1 MPESA
6 AGSASLNSTYRF
18 LLRTLLL
25 LSFPTIVEEVLS
37 TLLQYVDTAMVG
49 QLGEQATASVS
60 ITTNVT
66 WLVNS
71 VAGAAGTAVLVLI
84 SRAAGAGD
92 KKQVN
97 KLSQQALLLAL
108 VSGVLLEVL
117 SITLCP
123 YIPVWMGAESG
134 IQKQAS
140 RYFFII
146 SLPLVFRYVSTVL
159 GAALR
164 AVQDTK
170 TPMLISLAAN
180 GLNIILNYI
189 LIYPAG
195 MGVDGAA
202 AALAVSYTLSGIL
215 MFVFCRRN
223 RQLSWTL
230 SEFSPDPGLLKE
242 CAAVGVPVLGTSMVS
257 CFGYVVFA
265 GLVSGMG
272 TTVFA
277 AHSIAVTAETIFYVP
292 GYGLRSAAS
301 TLIGNARG
309 EGNIKKLKTV
319 GILSVLLTVAIM
331 CVSGLILFSGAG
343 FLMSLFTPSRPV
355 VVLGAQM
362 LRLVALSEP
371 FFGLMVVLEGI
382 FYGLGRTRYSFIVET
397 VGMWGV
403 RILFTFLC
411 VRFWGLGLRAVW
423 YCMIADNVCKAVL
436 FAVPFLTKRS
446 RVRRWLSQSRENQKT
461 STARSE

>member
-1 MPESA
+1 MSNRSVSRKNPQQRPGDS
-6 AGSASLNSTYRF
+6 GYTQI
-18 LLRTLLL
+18 LRTLLF
-25 LSFPTIVEEVLS
+25 LSIPTIVEEVLA

-71 VAGAAGTAVLVLI
+71 VSGAVGTAILVLI
-84 SRAAGAGD
+84 SKVSGAGD
-92 KKQVN
+92 EKQVK
-97 KLSQQALLLAL
+97 KLSQQALFLAL
-108 VSGVLLEVL
+108 ASGVLLEIL
-117 SITLCP
+117 SLILCP
-123 YIPVWMGAESG
+123 YIPVWMGAEPA
-134 IQKQAS
+134 IRDQAS

-146 SLPLVFRYVSTVL
+146 SVPLVFRYVSTIL

-180 GLNIILNYI
+180 GLNIVLNYF

-202 AALAVSYTLSGIL
+202 IASAVSYMLSGIL
-215 MFVFCRRN
+215 MFIFCIKN
-223 RQLSWTL
+223 SQLSWKFR
-230 SEFSPDPGLLKE
+230 EFSVDRRLLGE
-242 CAAVGVPVLGTSMVS
+242 CASVGTPVLGTSMVS

-309 EGNIKKLKTV
+309 EGNKKKLKTV
-319 GILSVLLTVAIM
+319 GILSVLLTVAVM
-331 CVSGLILFSGAG
+331 CVSGLVLFFGAHL
-343 FLMSLFTPSRPV
+343 LMSLFTPSRPV
-355 VVLGAQM
+355 VDLGAEM

-397 VGMWGV
+397 VGMWCI

-411 VRFWGLGLRAVW
+411 VRYWGLGLKAVW
-423 YCMIADNVCKAVL
+423 YCMIADNVCKAIL
-436 FAVPFLTKRS
+436 FAVPFLWNKS
-446 RVRRWLSQSRENQKT
+446 RVRQWLEQVD
-461 STARSE
+461 

>member
-1 MPESA
+1 MQKMI
-6 AGSASLNSTYRF
+6 AGSDTIYRR
-18 LLRTLLL
+18 LLRTLLF
-25 LSFPTIVEEVLS
+25 LSIPTIAEEVLA

-71 VAGAAGTAVLVLI
+71 IAGAIGTAVLVLI
-84 SRAAGAGD
+84 SKAAGAGD
-92 KKQVN
+92 ERQVR
-97 KLSQQALLLAL
+97 KLSQQALFLAL
-108 VSGVLLEVL
+108 ASGILLEIV
-117 SITLCP
+117 SVALCP
-123 YIPVWMGAESG
+123 YIPVWMGAEPA
-134 IQKQAS
+134 IQEQAS

-146 SLPLVFRYVSTVL
+146 SVPLVFRYISTIL

-164 AVQDTK
+164 AVQNTK

-180 GLNIILNYI
+180 GLNIILNYL
-189 LIYPAG
+189 LIYKAEL
-195 MGVDGAA
+195 GVNGAA
-202 AALAVSYTLSGIL
+202 VASAFSYVLSGVL
-215 MFVFCRRN
+215 MFLSCRRN
-223 RQLSWTL
+223 SQLRWEFR
-230 SEFSPDPGLLKE
+230 EFSLDAGLLKE
-242 CAAVGVPVLGTSMVS
+242 CASIGTPVLGTSMVS

-309 EGNIKKLKTV
+309 EGSMKKLKTV
-319 GILSVLLTVAIM
+319 GILSVLLTVTIM
-331 CVSGLILFSGAG
+331 CVSGIVLFLGAHL
-343 FLMSLFTPSRPV
+343 LMSLFTPSQPV
-355 VVLGAQM
+355 VELGAEM

-371 FFGLMVVLEGI
+371 FFGLMVVLEGV
-382 FYGLGRTRYSFIVET
+382 FYGLGRTRYAFAVEII
-397 VGMWGV
+397 GMWGV

-411 VRFWGLGLRAVW
+411 VEYWGFGLRAVW

-436 FAVPFLTKRS
+436 FSVPFLTRKS
-446 RVRRWLSQSRENQKT
+446 RVRKWLESKNT
-461 STARSE
+461 

>member
-202 AALAVSYTLSGIL
+202 AASAVSYTLSGIL

-272 TTVFA
+272 MTVFA

-446 RVRRWLSQSRENQKT
+446 RVRRWLRQSRKNQKT

>member
-1 MPESA
+1 MQKMI
-6 AGSASLNSTYRF
+6 AGSDTIYRR
-18 LLRTLLL
+18 LLRTLLF
-25 LSFPTIVEEVLS
+25 LSIPTIAEEVLA

-71 VAGAAGTAVLVLI
+71 IAGAIGTAVLVLI
-84 SRAAGAGD
+84 SKAAGAGD
-92 KKQVN
+92 ERQVR
-97 KLSQQALLLAL
+97 KLSQQALFLAL
-108 VSGVLLEVL
+108 ASGILLEIV
-117 SITLCP
+117 SVALCP
-123 YIPVWMGAESG
+123 YIPVWMGAEPV
-134 IQKQAS
+134 IQEQAS

-146 SLPLVFRYVSTVL
+146 SVPLVFRYISTIL

-164 AVQDTK
+164 AVQNTK

-180 GLNIILNYI
+180 GLNIILNYL
-189 LIYPAG
+189 LIYKAEL
-195 MGVDGAA
+195 GVNGAA
-202 AALAVSYTLSGIL
+202 VASAFSYVLSGVL
-215 MFVFCRRN
+215 MFLSCRRN
-223 RQLSWTL
+223 SQLRWEFR
-230 SEFSPDPGLLKE
+230 EFSLDAGLLKE
-242 CAAVGVPVLGTSMVS
+242 CASIGTPVLGTSMVS

-309 EGNIKKLKTV
+309 EGSMKKLKTV
-319 GILSVLLTVAIM
+319 GILSVLLTVTIM
-331 CVSGLILFSGAG
+331 CVSGIVLFLGAHL
-343 FLMSLFTPSRPV
+343 LMSLFTPSQPV
-355 VVLGAQM
+355 VELGAEM

-371 FFGLMVVLEGI
+371 FFGLMVVLEGV
-382 FYGLGRTRYSFIVET
+382 FYGLGRTRYAFAVEII
-397 VGMWGV
+397 GMWGV

-411 VRFWGLGLRAVW
+411 VEYWGFGLRAVW

-436 FAVPFLTKRS
+436 FSVPFLTRKS
-446 RVRRWLSQSRENQKT
+446 RVRKWLESKNT
-461 STARSE
+461 

>member
-1 MPESA
+1 
-6 AGSASLNSTYRF
+6 
-18 LLRTLLL
+18 
-25 LSFPTIVEEVLS
+25 
-37 TLLQYVDTAMVG
+37 
-49 QLGEQATASVS
+49 
-60 ITTNVT
+60 
-66 WLVNS
+66 
-71 VAGAAGTAVLVLI
+71 
-84 SRAAGAGD
+84 
-92 KKQVN
+92 
-97 KLSQQALLLAL
+97 
-108 VSGVLLEVL
+108 
-117 SITLCP
+117 
-123 YIPVWMGAESG
+123 
-134 IQKQAS
+134 
-140 RYFFII
+140 
-146 SLPLVFRYVSTVL
+146 
-159 GAALR
+159 
-164 AVQDTK
+164 
-170 TPMLISLAAN
+170 MLISLAAN

-202 AALAVSYTLSGIL
+202 AASAVSYTLSGIL

-223 RQLSWTL
+223 RQLSWNL

-242 CAAVGVPVLGTSMVS
+242 CADVGVPVLGTSMVS

-265 GLVSGMG
+265 GLVSGLG

>member
-1 MPESA
+1 MESKNMHKYA
-6 AGSASLNSTYRF
+6 AKSDSIYIRLLKTLFF
-18 LLRTLLL
+18 L
-25 LSFPTIVEEVLS
+25 SVPTIIEEVLA

-66 WLVNS
+66 WLINS
-71 VAGAAGTAVLVLI
+71 VSGAVGTAILVLI
-84 SRAAGAGD
+84 SKADGAGD
-92 KKQVN
+92 AKQVK
-97 KLSQQALLLAL
+97 KLSQQALFLAL
-108 VSGVLLEVL
+108 ISGVLAESL
-117 SITLCP
+117 SLVLCP
-123 YIPVWMGAESG
+123 YIPVWMGAEPA
-134 IQKQAS
+134 IQEQAS

-146 SLPLVFRYVSTVL
+146 SVPLVFRYISTVL

-164 AVQDTK
+164 AVRDTK
-170 TPMLISLAAN
+170 TPMLISFAAN
-180 GLNIILNYI
+180 GLNIVLNYI

-202 AALAVSYTLSGIL
+202 AASAVSYTLSGIL
-215 MFVFCRRN
+215 MFLFVMRN
-223 RQLSWTL
+223 SRLSWRPR
-230 SEFSPDPGLLKE
+230 EFSVDGHILKE
-242 CAAVGVPVLGTSMVS
+242 CAAVGSPVLGTSMVS

-309 EGNIKKLKTV
+309 EGNVKKLKAIGV
-319 GILSVLLTVAIM
+319 LSVLFTVAIM
-331 CVSGLILFSGAG
+331 CVSGLLLFFGAG
-343 FLMSLFTPSRPV
+343 FLMSLFTPSRTV
-355 VVLGAQM
+355 VDLGAQM
-362 LRLVALSEP
+362 LRLVAVSEP

-382 FYGLGRTRYSFIVET
+382 FYGLGRTRYSFLVEAI
-397 VGMWGV
+397 GMWCV

-411 VRFWGLGLRAVW
+411 VKYWGLGLRAVW

-436 FAVPFLTKRS
+436 FAVPFLTKKS
-446 RVRRWLSQSRENQKT
+446 RVRKWFSHFSRSRENT
-461 STARSE
+461 IYE

>member
-1 MPESA
+1 MQKMI
-6 AGSASLNSTYRF
+6 AGSDTIYRR
-18 LLRTLLL
+18 LLRTLLF
-25 LSFPTIVEEVLS
+25 LSIPTIAEEVLA

-71 VAGAAGTAVLVLI
+71 IAGAIGTAVLVLI
-84 SRAAGAGD
+84 SKAAGAGD
-92 KKQVN
+92 ERQVR
-97 KLSQQALLLAL
+97 KLSQQALFLAL
-108 VSGVLLEVL
+108 ASGILLEIV
-117 SITLCP
+117 SVALCP
-123 YIPVWMGAESG
+123 YIPVWMGAEPA
-134 IQKQAS
+134 IQEQAS

-146 SLPLVFRYVSTVL
+146 SVPLVFRYISTIL

-164 AVQDTK
+164 AVQNTK

-180 GLNIILNYI
+180 GLNIILNYL
-189 LIYPAG
+189 LIYKAEL
-195 MGVDGAA
+195 GVDGAA
-202 AALAVSYTLSGIL
+202 VASAFSYVLSGVL
-215 MFVFCRRN
+215 MFLSCRRN
-223 RQLSWTL
+223 SQLRWEFR
-230 SEFSPDPGLLKE
+230 EFSLDAGLLKE
-242 CAAVGVPVLGTSMVS
+242 CASIGTPVLGTSMVS

-309 EGNIKKLKTV
+309 EGSMKKLKTV
-319 GILSVLLTVAIM
+319 GILSVLLTVTIM
-331 CVSGLILFSGAG
+331 CVSGIVLFLGAHL
-343 FLMSLFTPSRPV
+343 LMSLFTPSQPV
-355 VVLGAQM
+355 VELGAEM

-371 FFGLMVVLEGI
+371 FFGLMVVLEGV
-382 FYGLGRTRYSFIVET
+382 FYGLGRTRYAFAVEII
-397 VGMWGV
+397 GMWGV

-411 VRFWGLGLRAVW
+411 VEYWGFGLRAVW

-436 FAVPFLTKRS
+436 FSVPFLTRKS
-446 RVRRWLSQSRENQKT
+446 RVRKWLDEKNRQQTTGK
-461 STARSE
+461 

>member
-1 MPESA
+1 MQKMI
-6 AGSASLNSTYRF
+6 AGSDTIYRR
-18 LLRTLLL
+18 LLRTLLF
-25 LSFPTIVEEVLS
+25 LSIPTIAEEVLA

-71 VAGAAGTAVLVLI
+71 IAGAIGTAVLVLI
-84 SRAAGAGD
+84 SKAAGAGD
-92 KKQVN
+92 ERQVR
-97 KLSQQALLLAL
+97 KLSQQALFLAL
-108 VSGVLLEVL
+108 ASGILLEIV
-117 SITLCP
+117 SVALCP
-123 YIPVWMGAESG
+123 YIPVWMGAEPA
-134 IQKQAS
+134 IQEQAS

-146 SLPLVFRYVSTVL
+146 SVPLVFRYISTIL

-164 AVQDTK
+164 AVQNTK

-180 GLNIILNYI
+180 GLNIILNYL
-189 LIYPAG
+189 LIYKAEL
-195 MGVDGAA
+195 GVNGAA
-202 AALAVSYTLSGIL
+202 VASAFSYVLSGVL
-215 MFVFCRRN
+215 MFLSCRRN
-223 RQLSWTL
+223 SQLRWEFR
-230 SEFSPDPGLLKE
+230 EFSLDAGLLKE
-242 CAAVGVPVLGTSMVS
+242 CASIGTPVLGTSMVS

-309 EGNIKKLKTV
+309 EGSMKKLKTI
-319 GILSVLLTVAIM
+319 GILSVLLTVTIM
-331 CVSGLILFSGAG
+331 CVSGIVLFLGAHL
-343 FLMSLFTPSRPV
+343 LMSLFTPSQPV
-355 VVLGAQM
+355 VELGAEM

-371 FFGLMVVLEGI
+371 FFGLMVVLEGV
-382 FYGLGRTRYSFIVET
+382 FYGLGRTRYAFAVEII
-397 VGMWGV
+397 GMWGV

-411 VRFWGLGLRAVW
+411 VEYWGFGLRAVW

-436 FAVPFLTKRS
+436 FSVPFLTRKS
-446 RVRRWLSQSRENQKT
+446 RVRKWLESKNT
-461 STARSE
+461 

>member
-1 MPESA
+1 MMTDVMQKRPISSS
-6 AGSASLNSTYRF
+6 GSRQ
-18 LLRTLLL
+18 LLRTLLF
-25 LSFPTIVEEVLS
+25 LSLPTIAEEILA

-71 VAGAAGTAVLVLI
+71 VPGAIGTAVLVLI
-84 SRAAGAGD
+84 SKAAGAGD
-92 KKQVN
+92 KVQVQ
-97 KLSQQALLLAL
+97 KLSQQALLLAV
-108 VSGVLLEVL
+108 VSGGLLGAVSILL
-117 SITLCP
+117 SP
-123 YIPVWMGAESG
+123 FIPVWMGAEAA
-134 IQKQAS
+134 ICAQAS

-146 SLPLVFRYVSTVL
+146 SVPMVFRAVSTVL

-164 AVQDTK
+164 AVQNTK

-180 GLNIILNYI
+180 GLNIVLNYV
-189 LIYPAG
+189 LIYTFAL
-195 MGVDGAA
+195 GVDGAA
-202 AALAVSYTLSGIL
+202 IASAVSYALSGIL

-223 RQLSWTL
+223 ASLRWHWRA
-230 SEFSPDPGLLKE
+230 FSVDWRILRE
-242 CAAVGVPVLGTSMVS
+242 CAAVGTPVLCSSMVS
-257 CFGYVVFA
+257 CLGYVVFA
-265 GLVSGMG
+265 SLVSGMG

-309 EGNIKKLKTV
+309 EGNVAKLKSV
-319 GILSVLLTVAIM
+319 AKLSVCLTVAIM
-331 CVSGLILFSGAG
+331 CLSGLLLFFGAEP
-343 FLMSLFTPSRPV
+343 LMRLFTPV
-355 VVLGAQM
+355 DAVATLGAQM

-371 FFGLMVVLEGI
+371 FYGLMIVLEGV
-382 FYGLGRTRYSFIVET
+382 FYGLGRTRYAFFVET

-411 VRFWGLGLRAVW
+411 VNVWGLSLRAVW
-423 YCMIADNVCKAVL
+423 YCMIADNVCKAIL
-436 FAVPFLTKRS
+436 FAVPFLRKST
-446 RVRRWLSQSRENQKT
+446 RRALLQVQ
-461 STARSE
+461 

>member
-1 MPESA
+1 M
-6 AGSASLNSTYRF
+6 
-18 LLRTLLL
+18 
-25 LSFPTIVEEVLS
+25 
-37 TLLQYVDTAMVG
+37 
-49 QLGEQATASVS
+49 
-60 ITTNVT
+60 
-66 WLVNS
+66 
-71 VAGAAGTAVLVLI
+71 
-84 SRAAGAGD
+84 
-92 KKQVN
+92 QVK
-97 KLSQQALLLAL
+97 KLSQQALFLAL
-108 VSGVLLEVL
+108 TSGVLLEIL
-117 SITLCP
+117 SLILCP
-123 YIPVWMGAESG
+123 YIPVWMGAEPA
-134 IQKQAS
+134 IRDQAS

-146 SLPLVFRYVSTVL
+146 SVPLVFRYVSTIL

-180 GLNIILNYI
+180 GLNIVLNYF
-189 LIYPAG
+189 LIYPAKL
-195 MGVDGAA
+195 GVDGAA
-202 AALAVSYTLSGIL
+202 IASAVSYMLSGIL
-215 MFVFCRRN
+215 MFIFCIKN
-223 RQLSWTL
+223 SQLSWEL
-230 SEFSPDPGLLKE
+230 REFSVDKKLLGE
-242 CAAVGVPVLGTSMVS
+242 CASVGTPVLGTSMVS

-309 EGNIKKLKTV
+309 EGNMKKLKIV
-319 GILSVLLTVAIM
+319 GILSVLLTVAVM
-331 CVSGLILFSGAG
+331 CVSGLVLFFGAHL
-343 FLMSLFTPSRPV
+343 LMSLFTPSRPV
-355 VVLGAQM
+355 VDLGAEM

-397 VGMWGV
+397 VGMWCV

-411 VRFWGLGLRAVW
+411 VQYWGLGLRAVW

-446 RVRRWLSQSRENQKT
+446 RMRQWLEERT
-461 STARSE
+461 GIL

>member
-1 MPESA
+1 MMTDVMQKRPISSS
-6 AGSASLNSTYRF
+6 GSRQ
-18 LLRTLLL
+18 LLRTLLF
-25 LSFPTIVEEVLS
+25 LSLPTIAEEILA

-71 VAGAAGTAVLVLI
+71 VPGAIGTAVLVLI
-84 SRAAGAGD
+84 SKAAGAGD
-92 KKQVN
+92 KVQVQ
-97 KLSQQALLLAL
+97 KLSQQALLLAV
-108 VSGVLLEVL
+108 VSGGLLGAVSILL
-117 SITLCP
+117 SP
-123 YIPVWMGAESG
+123 FIPVWMGAEAA
-134 IQKQAS
+134 ICAQAS

-146 SLPLVFRYVSTVL
+146 SVPMVFRAVSTVL

-164 AVQDTK
+164 AVQNTK

-180 GLNIILNYI
+180 GLNIVLNYV
-189 LIYPAG
+189 LIYTFAL
-195 MGVDGAA
+195 GVDGAA
-202 AALAVSYTLSGIL
+202 IASAVSYALSGIL

-223 RQLSWTL
+223 ASLRWHWRA
-230 SEFSPDPGLLKE
+230 FSVDWRILRE
-242 CAAVGVPVLGTSMVS
+242 CAAVGTPVLGSSMVS
-257 CFGYVVFA
+257 CLGYVVFA
-265 GLVSGMG
+265 SLVSGMG

-309 EGNIKKLKTV
+309 EGNVAKLKSV
-319 GILSVLLTVAIM
+319 AKLSVCLTVAIM
-331 CVSGLILFSGAG
+331 CLSGLLLFFGAEP
-343 FLMSLFTPSRPV
+343 LMRLFTPV
-355 VVLGAQM
+355 DAVATLGAQM

-371 FFGLMVVLEGI
+371 FYGLMIVLEGV
-382 FYGLGRTRYSFIVET
+382 FYGLGRTRYAFFVET

-411 VRFWGLGLRAVW
+411 VNVWGLSLRAVW
-423 YCMIADNVCKAVL
+423 YCMIADNVCKAIL
-436 FAVPFLTKRS
+436 FAVPFLRKST
-446 RVRRWLSQSRENQKT
+446 RRALLQVQ
-461 STARSE
+461 

>member
-1 MPESA
+1 MQKMI
-6 AGSASLNSTYRF
+6 AGSDTIYRR
-18 LLRTLLL
+18 LLRTLLF
-25 LSFPTIVEEVLS
+25 LSIPTIAEEVLA

-71 VAGAAGTAVLVLI
+71 IAGAIGTAVLVLI
-84 SRAAGAGD
+84 SKAAGAGD
-92 KKQVN
+92 ERQVR
-97 KLSQQALLLAL
+97 KLSQQALFLAL
-108 VSGVLLEVL
+108 ASGILLEIV
-117 SITLCP
+117 SVALCP
-123 YIPVWMGAESG
+123 YIPVWMGAEPA
-134 IQKQAS
+134 IQEQAS

-146 SLPLVFRYVSTVL
+146 SVPLVFRYISTIL

-164 AVQDTK
+164 AVQNTK

-180 GLNIILNYI
+180 GLNIILNYL
-189 LIYPAG
+189 LIYKAEL
-195 MGVDGAA
+195 GVNGAA
-202 AALAVSYTLSGIL
+202 VASAFSYVLSGVL
-215 MFVFCRRN
+215 MFLSCRRN
-223 RQLSWTL
+223 SQLRWEFR
-230 SEFSPDPGLLKE
+230 EFSLDAGLLKE
-242 CAAVGVPVLGTSMVS
+242 CASIGTPVLGTSMVS

-309 EGNIKKLKTV
+309 EGSMKKLKTV
-319 GILSVLLTVAIM
+319 GILSVLLTVTIM
-331 CVSGLILFSGAG
+331 CVSGIVLFLGAHL
-343 FLMSLFTPSRPV
+343 LMSLFTPSQPV
-355 VVLGAQM
+355 VELGAEM

-371 FFGLMVVLEGI
+371 FFGLMVVLEGV
-382 FYGLGRTRYSFIVET
+382 FYGLGRTRYAFAVEII
-397 VGMWGV
+397 GMWGV

-411 VRFWGLGLRAVW
+411 VEYWGFGLRAVW

-436 FAVPFLTKRS
+436 FSVPFLTRKS
-446 RVRRWLSQSRENQKT
+446 RVRKWLDEKNRPQTTGK
-461 STARSE
+461 

>member
-1 MPESA
+1 MQKMI
-6 AGSASLNSTYRF
+6 AGSDTIYRR
-18 LLRTLLL
+18 LLRTLLF
-25 LSFPTIVEEVLS
+25 LSIPTIAEEVLA

-71 VAGAAGTAVLVLI
+71 IAGAIGTAVLVLI
-84 SRAAGAGD
+84 SKAAGAGD
-92 KKQVN
+92 ERQVR
-97 KLSQQALLLAL
+97 KLSQQALFLAL
-108 VSGVLLEVL
+108 ASGILLEIV
-117 SITLCP
+117 SVALCP
-123 YIPVWMGAESG
+123 YIPVWMGAEPA
-134 IQKQAS
+134 IQEQAS

-146 SLPLVFRYVSTVL
+146 SVPLVFRYISTIL

-164 AVQDTK
+164 AVQNTK

-180 GLNIILNYI
+180 GLNIILNYL
-189 LIYPAG
+189 LIYKAEL
-195 MGVDGAA
+195 GVNGAA
-202 AALAVSYTLSGIL
+202 VASAFSYVLSGVL
-215 MFVFCRRN
+215 MFLSCRRN
-223 RQLSWTL
+223 SQLRWEFR
-230 SEFSPDPGLLKE
+230 EFSLDAGLLKE
-242 CAAVGVPVLGTSMVS
+242 CASIGTPVLGTSMVS

-309 EGNIKKLKTV
+309 EGSMKKLKTI
-319 GILSVLLTVAIM
+319 GILSVLLTVTIM
-331 CVSGLILFSGAG
+331 CVSGIVLFLGAHL
-343 FLMSLFTPSRPV
+343 LMGLFTPSQPV
-355 VVLGAQM
+355 VELGAEM

-371 FFGLMVVLEGI
+371 FFGLMVVLEGV
-382 FYGLGRTRYSFIVET
+382 FYGLGRTRYAFAVEII
-397 VGMWGV
+397 GMWGV

-411 VRFWGLGLRAVW
+411 VEYWGFGLRAVW

-436 FAVPFLTKRS
+436 FSVPFLTRKS
-446 RVRRWLSQSRENQKT
+446 RVRKWLDEKNRPQTTGK
-461 STARSE
+461 